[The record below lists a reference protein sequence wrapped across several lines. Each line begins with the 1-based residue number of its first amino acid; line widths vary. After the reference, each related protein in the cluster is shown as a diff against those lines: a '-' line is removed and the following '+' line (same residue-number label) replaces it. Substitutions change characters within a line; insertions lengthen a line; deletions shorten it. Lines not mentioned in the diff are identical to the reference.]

1 MISHLKALVM
11 MQLKDKMDLSF
22 LHNRRRLIFKCVLS
36 VLLVAAV
43 TAVIYLLFWLAV
55 SMRIFSFW
63 AELPVTVVGVVFIA
77 MFLLSVLSA
86 TAGLTKTL
94 YFTKDNQVLL
104 TFPVPANWVFVSKLI
119 IFYIFELKR
128 NAVFSL
134 PLFIAY
140 GLVNGFAVYYYFWAV
155 IGLVF
160 VSLLPVLVGAAMSI
174 PAMFAYRFIKR
185 CAWLQAALFAA
196 ACAGAVWLLVYLIG
210 LIPENINIIGSWG
223 TLFYRVQDALASVC
237 RIFYPIYILVMW
249 LVGRTVD
256 YTYKLFSVYTP
267 LYFGLIAAAAAL
279 LFAIAFFASR
289 PLFFRMA
296 SGQFEFRKKNT
307 VRPKPNRVH
316 GRLFSPFSEDLLR
329 TLRSGGKMLKYF
341 LQAAV
346 MPVAVLFLNSVYAAM
361 DTRLTGEYMTIAFNV
376 LIMLLLMLSF
386 NIDCSSVYSRDGNA
400 RYLLKTRPAGFL
412 AGTLPKLAL
421 PALCSFVSVAASMAV
436 YAATSNIGGGAAAV
450 LGAAILLVTYA
461 HMLWSAEFDIM
472 NPQIDQYAAA
482 GISFSDP
489 NERKSTILAFFLSAV
504 FAAVLYFLLG
514 EGSFTAMVKVL
525 ALAAVFFA
533 ARLYLYCTRVKL
545 YYAEK

>member
-22 LHNRRRLIFKCVLS
+22 LKNRRRLIFKCVLS

-43 TAVIYLLFWLAV
+43 TAVIYVLFALAV
-55 SMRIFSFW
+55 NMRIFSFW
-63 AELPVTVVGVVFIA
+63 AELPVTVVGVVFIV

-94 YFTKDNQVLL
+94 YLTKDNQVLL

-140 GLVNGFAVYYYFWAV
+140 GLVNGFAVYYYFWVA

-160 VSLLPVLVGAAMSI
+160 VSLLPVLIGAVLSI

-185 CAWLQAALFAA
+185 CAWLQAVLFAA

-223 TLFYRVQDALASVC
+223 TLFYRVQDALASIC

-249 LVGRTVD
+249 LVGRTVN

-279 LFAIAFFASR
+279 LFAVAFFASR

-296 SGQFEFRKKNT
+296 SGQFEFRKKSKI
-307 VRPKPNRVH
+307 RPKTNRVH
-316 GRLFSPFSEDLLR
+316 GRLLSPFSEDLLR

-400 RYLLKTRPAGFL
+400 RYLLKTRPAGYL

-421 PALCSFVSVAASMAV
+421 PALCSLVSVAASMAV
-436 YAATSNIGGGAAAV
+436 YAATSNIGGGRAAV
-450 LGAAILLVTYA
+450 LGAAILLVAYA

-472 NPQIDQYAAA
+472 NPQSDQYAAA
-482 GISFSDP
+482 GVSFSDP
-489 NERKSTILAFFLSAV
+489 NERKSTVLAFFLSAV
-504 FAAVLYFLLG
+504 FAAALYFLLG
-514 EGSFTAMVKVL
+514 EGSFAAMVKIL
-525 ALAAVFFA
+525 ILAAALFA